1 MLPKTCVVKQSATDA
16 FKTSSKRDIKKAA
29 EATGD
34 LTGNKI
40 TDKITRS
47 SKTLP

>member
-1 MLPKTCVVKQSATDA
+1 MLSKTCVVKQSVTDA

-29 EATGD
+29 EVIGD

-47 SKTLP
+47 SKTSP